1 MWKFIKPQG
10 LKVRVNPKPFS
21 GELFNR
27 EQLTQHASLL
37 GAEQQTVGS
46 TRSNYLREQLDYN
59 DEVLHNFNNEILV
72 GNDGSHTTPATEW
85 LLDNFYLIEE
95 HILLARYHYPKRY
108 NMELPSLLKGEYK
121 DLPRVY
127 CAVIELISHTDAQ
140 VDEDSLQVFFE
151 AYQTGA
157 ILKIGELWAIPIM
170 LRFALI
176 ENLQRIATR
185 LQLNQKHREIAKA
198 WVDKLEDVVLKKP
211 SKLIEIIS
219 DMAKTNI
226 PLSGSF
232 VSEFSQRLSSQNA
245 ALQIARNWLEQRLAE
260 DGQFIDELI
269 YQENQDQA
277 ANQLSV
283 SHSIN
288 SLRYI
293 NTTDWKIF
301 VEKQSA
307 VERILLKDPVGIYG
321 LMDFNTRDHYR
332 HMVESLAQK
341 SASTEIQV
349 ASYAVTLAQLH
360 RDSDRRHQHVGY
372 YLVGDGKKILNNEI
386 GVEPTMDSRIRQN
399 FRRFPLDIYIGS
411 IALLSIFGLV
421 AFVHGFQSPEMPAA
435 NGWFIALSLLF
446 FICVSQ
452 FSVFFVNWLITLFAE
467 PDVLSRLDFSKLIP
481 AECRTMVLIP
491 SFLSTPKG
499 VDHLIQQLELHFLSN
514 RNANL
519 YFGLLTDFADASRET
534 ESLDSLLL
542 TRASAGIDGLNQKYA
557 AEGNALFCL
566 FHRPRLWNAQEN
578 AWMGYERK
586 RGKLMQFNALLRGGS
601 AACFSLVKADL
612 AVLPTIKY
620 VITLDTDTQ
629 LSPETAHKLIST
641 MAHPL
646 NQPEF
651 DPRGDVVVRRGY
663 GVLQPR
669 VSSNLVSSQCSPFSR
684 LFTGDSGVDIY
695 TRAVSDVYQD
705 VFHEGS
711 YVGKGIYDVDAFNRA
726 LDNRFPENKILSHD
740 LLESAYVRSALVGD
754 VEVTESFP
762 SGYDVD
768 ANRRYRWMRG
778 DWQISQWLFPWIP
791 AFGKGLTKNS
801 ISGLSKW
808 KIFDNLRRSIVS
820 PATLLFLI
828 GFSILFPQKLWLGL
842 LLILLI
848 ATMPFLFENITNSLR
863 KAHDQ
868 SWKQHLCEVVQKGR
882 HQILQVLFSL
892 VVLPYEAYLCTKA
905 IVLTFWRLAV
915 SHKHLLQWQSF
926 ADAEHK
932 SENSPSAF
940 YKKMWFSPAM
950 AFLCGISL
958 GAYNP
963 VLLYVLPFLLVW
975 TMAPYLAKH
984 VSSPVRQ
991 KASRITPEQQLLLHR
1006 IARKTW
1012 YFFEMFVTGK
1022 HNWLPPDNYQE
1033 IPSPRIA
1040 SRTSP
1045 TNIGLSL
1052 LANLSA
1058 YDLGYLS
1065 AGKLVERTGLT
1076 FDTLAK
1082 LKKHRGHFYNW
1093 YDTETLEPMFP
1104 LYISSVDSGN
1114 LAGHLLTLSEGLRG
1128 LAEAK
1133 LYDPVIFEGLLDT
1146 VRTMRSLDHKN
1157 SRLILLEKKLS
1168 EPLPETLSAVLVLLE
1183 LLERQIEKVNESFLS
1198 DDFTLCL
1205 WGNVLMDNCRE
1216 HIVEMNHLAPWLKEY
1231 QVILTQKQGKGIN
1244 AQHSN
1249 YIAAIL
1255 KPLDAAP
1262 TVREVANL
1270 EKTACLYLES
1280 ILHEQSAR
1288 KAALSD
1294 EGAAYMKEWIACL
1307 RDAAANAKQ
1316 RLHILE
1322 TLALQ
1327 SENFAKMDFTFLYN
1341 PAKKLFTIGYN
1352 VAEQRLDAG
1361 SYDMLASEAR
1371 LCSYVAIAQGQIPL
1385 DHWFSLSRLLIL
1397 SQGKPVLV
1405 SWSGSMFEY
1414 LMPLLVMPNY
1424 EQTLLNQT
1432 YKGIIYEQV
1441 EYGNRFS
1448 VPWGISESG
1457 LNRIDTYFNY
1467 QYKAFGIP
1475 SLGLKRGLSKELVV
1489 APYATLLAL
1498 LVKPRKACENME
1510 RLSAA
1515 GYEGDYGYYEAIDYT
1530 PAHLPLNETSIT
1542 VHSYMA
1548 HHQGMGLLSISNL
1561 MKGNLMQKRFM
1572 ACPMLKAFE
1581 LLLQEKIPQNVTIDV
1596 ISDDSKFEIKGV
1608 NPLLEGTTGRTRI
1621 FDDKHIAPE
1630 VNLLSNGRY
1639 QLMVN
1644 NSGGGYSRWNNL
1656 AVTRWREDAIAG
1668 CWGLFIYLR
1677 DTDTGEYWS
1686 VGNQPISAASKE
1698 YKVKFTQ
1705 AYAEFEQRYSKLAI
1719 RTTICVSPE
1728 DDIELRRITLTNY
1741 TNKPRTIEVTTY
1753 SEVVIAP
1760 QDADEAHPAFSNLFV
1775 QTRFNAAASSLFCT
1789 RRPRSQEETPPYLLH
1804 LMLADHNQANDISCE
1819 TDRSRFVGRGHGLSN
1834 PVALQQAGA
1843 LSNSQGSVLDPVVA
1857 LRRTVVVAPGKK
1869 VNVFIALGM
1878 SDSQAGA
1885 TALSDKYQN
1894 SRMADRAFELAWTH
1908 SHVALYQLN
1917 INESEAQAFAKM
1929 ASSLVYMNPQLRPD
1943 SAILKNNKRAQSS
1956 LWSYG
1961 ISGDIPLVLLRIS
1974 DMANMELVR
1983 QLILAHAYWRM
1994 KGLKVDLVIL
2004 NEDTSLYRQSLY
2016 DEITNLVAGS
2026 TEAPFLDKQE
2036 GIFIRR
2042 TEYMAY
2048 DDISLLQSVA
2058 RMVINDEK
2066 GSLSEQ
2072 IEGGLQTD
2080 LKAPLLKPGR
2090 TINTANRVK
2099 LPSSNLLFQNGLG
2112 GFTSDGSEYVITLA
2126 SDTNTPAPWCNVLAN
2141 EHFGTVVSE
2150 SGSAYTWGENAHEFR
2165 LTPWANDTVE
2175 DKSGEAFYIRDEETG
2190 QYWSPTP
2197 SPARGIT
2204 PYVIRHGF
2212 GYTVF
2217 EHTENEIKSEFWI
2230 YVALDASVKFSI
2242 LKVSNLSERVRK
2254 ISATGYYEWILADKR
2269 SKSLLHLQTEI
2280 DIETGVLFARN
2291 PYNSDFTGKIAFI
2304 DVNGPRTVT
2313 GDRKEFIGQNNSL
2326 CNPEAMKHTR
2336 LSGRTGA
2343 GFDACGAVQ
2352 VVLELA
2358 GKESKEV
2365 GFKLGFAHSKE
2376 EMKKLVMDYR
2386 YTGASQ
2392 DVLVH
2397 VRNYWN
2403 RTLHAV
2409 GVDTPDASV
2418 NVMANGWLLYQT
2430 LSSRVWARS
2439 GFYQS
2444 GGAYGFRDQLQDV
2457 IALVHTAPEICRQQI
2472 LRCAA
2477 HQFTKGDVQHWWHPP
2492 MNRGVRTHFSDD
2504 YLWLP
2509 YAACHY
2515 MASVGDK
2522 DILDEVV
2529 SFIEGRELRSDEE
2542 SYYDQANVS
2551 RESATLYEH
2560 CVRSIRYGL
2569 KFGLHGLPLMGCG
2582 DWNDGMNLVGREGKG
2597 ESVWLAFFLYDVL
2610 VKFSDVAQKYG
2621 DQLFSDECTMQ
2632 AQELRKNIRLHAW
2645 DGEWYLRAFFDDGSP
2660 LGSHQN
2666 SECRIDSIAQSW
2678 SVISGAGDK
2687 DRSAQAMNQLDKQL
2701 VDTENRLIR
2710 LFAPS
2715 FDTSLLNPGYIKGYI
2730 PGVRENGGQYT
2741 HAAIWTAWAFATL
2754 GETDKAWE
2762 LFDLLNPVAHGAT
2775 AGQIA
2780 IYKVEPYVVAAD
2792 VYSNPQHIGRGGW
2805 TWYTGSAS
2813 WMYRLLIEVLLGINR
2828 SGNKLRLTPHLKTG
2842 WNSYKAHYNFQETI
2856 YHITI
2861 NRITD
2866 SSEPS
2871 LLLDGVLQSEV
2882 DWITMENDCTEH
2894 AVDVWV

>member
-1 MWKFIKPQG
+1 MWKLIKPQR
-10 LKVRVNPKPFS
+10 LKIRINPKPFS

-27 EQLTQHASLL
+27 EQLTQHARLL

-46 TRSNYLREQLDYN
+46 TRNNFLREQLDYN

-72 GNDGSHTTPATEW
+72 GNDSSHTTPATEW

-108 NMELPSLLKGEYK
+108 NMQLPSLLKGGYK
-121 DLPRVY
+121 ELPRVY
-127 CAVIELISHTDAQ
+127 SAVIELISHTDAQ
-140 VDEDSLQVFFE
+140 VDEESLHVFFE

-170 LRFALI
+170 LRLALI

-185 LQLNQKHREIAKA
+185 LQLDQKHREIAKA

-211 SKLIEIIS
+211 SKLIEIVS
-219 DMAKTNI
+219 DMAKTDI

-232 VSEFSQRLSSQNA
+232 VSEFSQRLSSQNS

-260 DGQFIDELI
+260 DGLFIDELI

-293 NTTDWKIF
+293 NTSDWKIF
-301 VEKQSA
+301 VENQSG
-307 VERILLKDPVGIYG
+307 VEHILLKDPAEIYG
-321 LMDFNTRDHYR
+321 FMDFNTRDHYR
-332 HMVESLAQK
+332 HIVESLAQK
-341 SASTEIQV
+341 SPCTEIQV
-349 ASYAVTLAQLH
+349 AEYAITLAQLH
-360 RDSDRRHQHVGY
+360 RDTDNRHQHVGY
-372 YLVGDGKKILNNEI
+372 YLVGDGKYLLNNEI
-386 GVEPTMDSRIRQN
+386 EIESTIGSRIREN
-399 FRRFPLDIYIGS
+399 FRRFPLNIYMGS
-411 IALLSIFGLV
+411 IAFLSILGLV
-421 AFVHGFQSPEMPAA
+421 AFAYSFQSPEMPLT

-446 FICVSQ
+446 FICISQ
-452 FSVFFVNWLITLFAE
+452 FSVFFVNWLITLLAE
-467 PDVLSRLDFSKLIP
+467 PDVLPRLDFSKRIP
-481 AECRTMVLIP
+481 VECRTMVIIP
-491 SFLSTPKG
+491 SFLSNQKN
-499 VDHLIQQLELHFLSN
+499 VDHLIGQLELHFLAN

-519 YFGLLTDFADASRET
+519 YFGLLTDFVDSTHET
-534 ESLDSLLL
+534 ESLDNLLL
-542 TRASAGIDGLNQKYA
+542 SRASTGIDDLNKKYA
-557 AEGNALFCL
+557 AEENTLFYL
-566 FHRPRLWNAQEN
+566 FHRPRFWNAQEQ
-578 AWMGYERK
+578 AWIGYERK

-601 AACFSLVKADL
+601 ASCFSLIKADS

-651 DPRGDVVVRRGY
+651 DPRRNVVVRGY

-669 VSSNLVSSQCSPFSR
+669 VSSNLVSSQCSLFSR
-684 LFTGDSGVDIY
+684 LFTRDSGVDIY

-711 YVGKGIYDVDAFNRA
+711 YVGKGIYDVDAFNTA
-726 LDNRFPENKILSHD
+726 LNNRFPENKILSHD

-778 DWQISQWLFPWIP
+778 DWQIIQWLLPWVP
-791 AFGKGLTKNS
+791 SFGKGLTENS

-828 GFSILFPQKLWLGL
+828 GFSILFPQELWLGL
-842 LLILLI
+842 VLILLI
-848 ATMPFLFENITNSLR
+848 ATMPFLFENTTNTLR

-868 SWKQHLCEVVQKGR
+868 SWKQHLREVVQKGR
-882 HQILQVLFSL
+882 HQMLQVLFSL

-905 IVLTFWRLAV
+905 IALTFWRLTF
-915 SHKHLLQWQSF
+915 SHKHFLQWQSF

-932 SENSPSAF
+932 SENSASAF

-975 TMAPYLAKH
+975 IIAPYLAKH
-984 VSSPVRQ
+984 VSSPVKQ
-991 KASRITPEQQLLLHR
+991 KASKITQEQQLLLHK

-1012 YFFEMFVTGK
+1012 HFFEVFVNEK

-1033 IPSPRIA
+1033 IPTPRIA

-1052 LANLSA
+1052 LSNLSA

-1065 AGKLVERTGLT
+1065 AGKLVERTASTL
-1076 FDTLAK
+1076 DTITK
-1082 LKKHRGHFYNW
+1082 LKKHKGHLYNW
-1093 YDTETLEPMFP
+1093 YNTETLDPMLP
-1104 LYISSVDSGN
+1104 LYVSSVDSGN
-1114 LAGHLLTLSEGLRG
+1114 LAGHLLTLSEGLKG
-1128 LAEAK
+1128 LKETK
-1133 LYDPVIFEGLLDT
+1133 IYDPVVFAGLLDT
-1146 VRTMRSLDHKN
+1146 VRLMRSIDDKN
-1157 SRLILLEKKLS
+1157 NKLILLEKKLS
-1168 EPLPETLSAVLVLLE
+1168 EPLPETLSAAFNFME
-1183 LLERQIEKVNESFLS
+1183 LLERQIEKANDSFLS
-1198 DDFTLCL
+1198 DDFSLCL
-1205 WGNVLMDNCRE
+1205 WGEILMDNCKD
-1216 HIVEMNHLAPWLKEY
+1216 HMVEMDLLAPWLKEY
-1231 QVILTQKQGKGIN
+1231 QVILAEKQGKGIN

-1255 KPLDAAP
+1255 KPLETVP
-1262 TVREVANL
+1262 TLKEVANL
-1270 EKTACLYLES
+1270 ENTACLYLES

-1288 KAALSD
+1288 KAPLD
-1294 EGAAYMKEWIACL
+1294 DDGAAYMKEWIACL
-1307 RDAAANAKQ
+1307 KDAATNAKQ
-1316 RLHILE
+1316 RLQMLDV
-1322 TLALQ
+1322 LALQ
-1327 SENFAKMDFTFLYN
+1327 SESFANMDFAFLYN

-1352 VAEQRLDAG
+1352 VAEQRLDTG

-1397 SQGKPVLV
+1397 SQGKPILV

-1424 EQTLLNQT
+1424 GQTLLDQT
-1432 YKGIIYEQV
+1432 YKGIVHEQI
-1441 EYGNRFS
+1441 EYGNTFN

-1457 LNRIDTYFNY
+1457 LNRIDTHFNY

-1475 SLGLKRGLSKELVV
+1475 SLGLKRGLSKELVI

-1498 LVKPRKACENME
+1498 MVNPRKACENVE

-1542 VHSYMA
+1542 IHSYMA
-1548 HHQGMGLLSISNL
+1548 HHQGMGLLSIANL
-1561 MKGNLMQKRFM
+1561 MNDNLMQKRFM
-1572 ACPMLKAFE
+1572 ACPMIKAFE
-1581 LLLQEKIPQNVTIDV
+1581 LLLQEKVPHNVTTDV
-1596 ISDDSKFEIKGV
+1596 ISDDSKFEIKGI
-1608 NPLLEGTTGRTRI
+1608 NPLFTDSIGRTRF
-1621 FDDKHIAPE
+1621 FDDKNIAPE
-1630 VNLLSNGRY
+1630 VNILSNGRY

-1656 AVTRWREDAIAG
+1656 AVTRWREDAVAG

-1686 VGNQPISAASKE
+1686 VGNQPITAASKE

-1719 RTTICVSPE
+1719 STTICVSPE

-1741 TNKPRTIEVTTY
+1741 TNKPRTIELTTY

-1775 QTRFNAAASSLFCT
+1775 QTRFNAAASSIFCT
-1789 RRPRSQEETPPYLLH
+1789 RRPRSQDENPPHLLH
-1804 LMLADHNQANDISCE
+1804 LMVADHNQANDISCE

-1834 PVALQQAGA
+1834 PLAMQQTGA
-1843 LSNSQGSVLDPVVA
+1843 LSNSEGSVLDPVVA
-1857 LRRTVVVAPGKK
+1857 LRRTVVIPPGKK

-1917 INESEAQAFAKM
+1917 TTESQAQVFSKM
-1929 ASSLVYMNPQLRPD
+1929 ASSLVYMNSHLRAD
-1943 SAILKNNKRAQSS
+1943 SAILKNNKRGQSS

-1961 ISGDIPLVLLRIS
+1961 ISGDIPVVLLRIS
-1974 DMANMELVR
+1974 DMANIELVR
-1983 QLILAHAYWRM
+1983 QLILAHAYWRT

-2004 NEDTSLYRQSLY
+2004 NEDISLYRQSLY
-2016 DEITNLVAGS
+2016 DEIINLVAGS
-2026 TEAPFLDKQE
+2026 MEAPLLDKQE
-2036 GIFIRR
+2036 GIFVRR
-2042 TEYMAY
+2042 TEYMPY
-2048 DDISLLQSVA
+2048 EDILLLQSVA
-2058 RMVINDEK
+2058 RIVVSDEK

-2072 IEGGLQTD
+2072 IEGGLIIE
-2080 LKAPLLKPGR
+2080 LKTPLLRPER
-2090 TINTANRVK
+2090 TINTANKVN
-2099 LPSSNLLFQNGLG
+2099 LPPPHLLFRNGLG
-2112 GFTSDGSEYVITLA
+2112 GFAPDGNEYVISLT
-2126 SDTNTPAPWCNVLAN
+2126 SDADTPAPWCNVLAN

-2165 LTPWANDTVE
+2165 LTPWNNDTVE

-2197 SPARGIT
+2197 SPARGVT

-2217 EHTENEIKSEFWI
+2217 EHTENDIKSEFWI

-2242 LKVSNLSERVRK
+2242 LKVTNLSERTRK
-2254 ISATGYYEWILADKR
+2254 ISATGYYEWILADRK

-2291 PYNSDFTGKIAFI
+2291 LYNPDFAGKIAFI

-2313 GDRKEFIGQNNSL
+2313 GDRKEFIGQNSNLSH
-2326 CNPEAMKHTR
+2326 PEAMKRTR

-2352 VVLELA
+2352 VSLELA
-2358 GKESKEV
+2358 GKETKDV
-2365 GFKLGFAHSKE
+2365 RFKLGFAHDKQ
-2376 EMKKLVMDYR
+2376 EMKKLVLDYR
-2386 YTGASQ
+2386 YTGASE
-2392 DVLVH
+2392 DVLAH

-2403 RTLHAV
+2403 RTLHAI
-2409 GVDTPDASV
+2409 GVDTPDASI

-2457 IALVHTAPEICRQQI
+2457 MALVHTAPEICRQQI

-2509 YAACHY
+2509 YVACHY
-2515 MASVGDK
+2515 MTSVGDK

-2529 SFIEGRELRSDEE
+2529 SFIEGRDLGPDEE
-2542 SYYDQANVS
+2542 SYYDQINLS
-2551 RESATLYEH
+2551 SQSATLYEH

-2569 KFGLHGLPLMGCG
+2569 KFGVHGLPLMGCG
-2582 DWNDGMNLVGREGKG
+2582 DWNDGMNLVGRYGKG

-2610 VKFSDVAQKYG
+2610 VKFSDVAKGYG
-2621 DQLFSDECTMQ
+2621 DQLFANECTVQ
-2632 AQELRKNIRLHAW
+2632 AEKLRKNIQLHAW

-2660 LGSHQN
+2660 LGSSQN
-2666 SECRIDSIAQSW
+2666 NECRIDSIAQSW

-2687 DRSAQAMNQLDKQL
+2687 ERSDKAMNQVGKQL
-2701 VDTENRLIR
+2701 VDRENRLIR
-2710 LFAPS
+2710 LFTPS
-2715 FDTSLLNPGYIKGYI
+2715 FDTSPLNPGYIKGYI

-2741 HAAIWTAWAFATL
+2741 HAAIWTAWAFAMM

-2762 LFDLLNPVAHGAT
+2762 LLELLNPVQHGAT
-2775 AGQIA
+2775 AQQIA

-2813 WMYRLLIEVLLGINR
+2813 WMYRLLVEVLLGINR
-2828 SGNKLRLTPHLKTG
+2828 SGNRLHLTPHLKTG

-2861 NRITD
+2861 HRITD
-2866 SSEPS
+2866 STEPY
-2871 LLLDGVLQSEV
+2871 LMLDGVMQNEV
-2882 DWITMENDCTEH
+2882 DRITMENDCTEH
-2894 AVDVWV
+2894 AIDMWV

>member
-1 MWKFIKPQG
+1 MPQR
-10 LKVRVNPKPFS
+10 LTIRVNPKPFS
-21 GELFNR
+21 GELFNK
-27 EQLTQHASLL
+27 EQLTQHARLL
-37 GAEQQTVGS
+37 GAEQQIVGS
-46 TRSNYLREQLDYN
+46 TRNNYLREQLDYN
-59 DEVLHNFNNEILV
+59 DEVLHNFNNEILI
-72 GNDGSHTTPATEW
+72 GNDSSHATPATEW

-108 NMELPSLLKGEYK
+108 NMELPSLLKGGYK
-121 DLPRVY
+121 ELPRVY
-127 CAVIELISHTDAQ
+127 SAVIELISHTDAQ
-140 VDEDSLQVFFE
+140 VDEESLQVFFE

-185 LQLNQKHREIAKA
+185 LQLDQKHREIAKA
-198 WVDKLEDVVLKKP
+198 WVDKLEEVVLKKP
-211 SKLIEIIS
+211 SKLIEIVS
-219 DMAKTNI
+219 DMAKTTI

-232 VSEFSQRLSSQNA
+232 VSEFSQRLSSQNS

-260 DGQFIDELI
+260 DGLFIDELI

-301 VEKQSA
+301 VEKQSV
-307 VERILLKDPVGIYG
+307 VEHILQKDPAEIYAS
-321 LMDFNTRDHYR
+321 MDFNTRDHYR
-332 HMVESLAQK
+332 HIVESLAQK
-341 SASTEIQV
+341 SSSSEIQV
-349 ASYAVTLAQLH
+349 AEYAITLAQLH
-360 RDSDRRHQHVGY
+360 RDTDKRHQHVGY
-372 YLVGDGKKILNNEI
+372 YLVGVGRYLLNDEI
-386 GVEPTMDSRIRQN
+386 EIESTIGSRIREN
-399 FRRFPLDIYIGS
+399 FRRFPLNIYLGS
-411 IALLSIFGLV
+411 IALVSIIGLA
-421 AFVHGFQSPEMPAA
+421 AFAYNFQSPEMPLT

-467 PDVLSRLDFSKLIP
+467 PDMLARLDFSKLIP
-481 AECRTMVLIP
+481 VECRTMVIIP
-491 SFLSTPKG
+491 SFLSNQKN
-499 VDHLIQQLELHFLSN
+499 VDHLIQQLELHFLAN
-514 RNANL
+514 RNTNL
-519 YFGLLTDFADASRET
+519 YFGLLTDFVDSAHET
-534 ESLDSLLL
+534 QSLDNLLL
-542 TRASAGIDGLNQKYA
+542 NRVSEGIDNLNKKYA
-557 AEGNALFCL
+557 AGENSLFCL
-566 FHRPRLWNAQEN
+566 FHRPRHWNEQEKT
-578 AWMGYERK
+578 WMGYERK
-586 RGKLMQFNALLRGGS
+586 RGKLMQFNTLLRGGA
-601 AACFSLVKADL
+601 AACFSLIKADL
-612 AVLPTIKY
+612 TLLPTIKY

-629 LSPETAHKLIST
+629 LLPETAHKLIST

-651 DPRGDVVVRRGY
+651 DPRRNVVVRGY

-669 VSSNLVSSQCSPFSR
+669 VSSNLVSSQCSRFSR

-711 YVGKGIYDVDAFNRA
+711 YVGKGIYDVDAFNTA
-726 LDNRFPENKILSHD
+726 LNNRFPENKILSHD
-740 LLESAYVRSALVGD
+740 LLESAYIRSALVGD

-778 DWQISQWLFPWIP
+778 DWQIIQWLLPWIP
-791 AFGKGLTKNS
+791 GFGKGLTENS
-801 ISGLSKW
+801 ISGVSKW

-828 GFSILFPQKLWLGL
+828 GFSILFPQELWLGL

-848 ATMPFLFENITNSLR
+848 ATMPFLFENTTNSLR

-868 SWKQHLCEVVQKGR
+868 SWKQHLREVVQKGR

-905 IVLTFWRLAV
+905 ISLTFWRLV
-915 SHKHLLQWQSF
+915 FSRKHLLQWQSF

-932 SENSPSAF
+932 SENSASAF

-958 GAYNP
+958 GTYNP

-984 VSSPVRQ
+984 VSSPVKQ
-991 KASRITPEQQLLLHR
+991 KASKITQEQQHLLHK

-1012 YFFEMFVTGK
+1012 YFFEVFVNQK

-1058 YDLGYLS
+1058 CDLGYLS
-1065 AGKLVERTGLT
+1065 AGKLVERTASTL
-1076 FDTLAK
+1076 DTIAK
-1082 LKKHRGHFYNW
+1082 LKKHKGHLYNW
-1093 YDTETLEPMFP
+1093 YNTETLEPMFP
-1104 LYISSVDSGN
+1104 LYVSSVDSGN
-1114 LAGHLLTLSEGLRG
+1114 LVGHLLTMSEGLRG
-1128 LAEAK
+1128 LADTK
-1133 LYDPVIFEGLLDT
+1133 IYNPIIFAGLLDT
-1146 VRTMRSLDHKN
+1146 VCVMRSIDGKN
-1157 SRLILLEKKLS
+1157 GKLILLEKKLS
-1168 EPLPETLSAVLVLLE
+1168 EPLPETLLQAFSFMKLLE
-1183 LLERQIEKVNESFLS
+1183 KQIEKINESFLS

-1205 WGNVLMDNCRE
+1205 WGAVLMNNCKD
-1216 HIVEMNHLAPWLKEY
+1216 HIAEMELLAPWLKEY
-1231 QVILTQKQGKGIN
+1231 QLILTQKQDKGIN

-1249 YIAAIL
+1249 YISAIL
-1255 KPLDAAP
+1255 KPLESVP
-1262 TVREVANL
+1262 TLKDVANL
-1270 EKTACLYLES
+1270 ENTACLYLES
-1280 ILHEQSAR
+1280 ILYDQSAR
-1288 KAALSD
+1288 KAPLD
-1294 EGAAYMKEWIACL
+1294 NDGAAYMKEWIACL
-1307 RDAAANAKQ
+1307 KGAASNAKR
-1316 RLHILE
+1316 RLQILE
-1322 TLALQ
+1322 ALALQ
-1327 SENFAKMDFTFLYN
+1327 SENFANMDFVFLYN

-1371 LCSYVAIAQGQIPL
+1371 LCSYVAIAQGQIPI

-1397 SQGKPVLV
+1397 SQGKPILV

-1424 EQTLLNQT
+1424 EQTLLDQT
-1432 YKGIIYEQV
+1432 YKGIIHEQI
-1441 EYGNRFS
+1441 EYGNTFN

-1457 LNRIDTYFNY
+1457 LNRIDTHFNY

-1475 SLGLKRGLSKELVV
+1475 SLGLKRGLSKDLVI

-1498 LVKPRKACENME
+1498 MVNPRKACENLE

-1542 VHSYMA
+1542 IHSYMA

-1561 MKGNLMQKRFM
+1561 MNDNLMQKRFM

-1581 LLLQEKIPQNVTIDV
+1581 LLLQEKIPQDVTTDV

-1608 NPLLEGTTGRTRI
+1608 NPLFSDSIGRTRF
-1621 FDDKHIAPE
+1621 FDDKNIAPE
-1630 VNLLSNGRY
+1630 VNILSNGRY

-1656 AVTRWREDAIAG
+1656 AVTRWREDAVAG

-1686 VGNQPISAASKE
+1686 VGNQPIQAASKE

-1719 RTTICVSPE
+1719 LTTICVSPE

-1741 TNKPRTIEVTTY
+1741 TNKPRTIELTTY

-1775 QTRFNAAASSLFCT
+1775 QTRFNAAASSIFCT
-1789 RRPRSQEETPPYLLH
+1789 RRPRSQDENPPHLLH
-1804 LMLADHNQANDISCE
+1804 LMLADHNQTNDISCE
-1819 TDRSRFVGRGHGLSN
+1819 TDRSRFVGRGHGLTN
-1834 PVALQQAGA
+1834 PLAMQQAGA
-1843 LSNSQGSVLDPVVA
+1843 LSNSEGSVLDPVVA
-1857 LRRTVVVAPGKK
+1857 LRRTVVILPGKK

-1894 SRMADRAFELAWTH
+1894 SRMTDRAFELAWTH

-1917 INESEAQAFAKM
+1917 TTESEAQVFSKM
-1929 ASSLVYMNPQLRPD
+1929 ASSLVYMNSHLRVD
-1943 SAILKNNKRAQSS
+1943 SAILKNNKRGQSS

-1961 ISGDIPLVLLRIS
+1961 ISGDIPVVLLRIS
-1974 DMANMELVR
+1974 DMANIELVR

-2004 NEDTSLYRQSLY
+2004 NEDISLYRQSLY
-2016 DEITNLVAGS
+2016 DEIINLVAGS
-2026 TEAPFLDKQE
+2026 MEAPLLDKQE
-2036 GIFIRR
+2036 GIFVRR
-2042 TEYMAY
+2042 TEYMPY
-2048 DDISLLQSVA
+2048 EDILLLQSVA
-2058 RMVINDEK
+2058 RIVINDEK

-2072 IEGGLQTD
+2072 IDGGLAID
-2080 LKAPLLKPGR
+2080 LKTPLLRPER
-2090 TINTANRVK
+2090 IINTVNKVD
-2099 LPSSNLLFQNGLG
+2099 LSPTNLSFRNGLG
-2112 GFTSDGSEYVITLA
+2112 GFTPDGSEYVITLT
-2126 SDTNTPAPWCNVLAN
+2126 SDVDTPAPWCNVLAN

-2165 LTPWANDTVE
+2165 LTPWNNDTVE

-2217 EHTENEIKSEFWI
+2217 EHTENGIKSEFWI

-2242 LKVSNLSERVRK
+2242 LKVTNLTEHVRK
-2254 ISATGYYEWILADKR
+2254 ISLTGYYEWILADRK

-2291 PYNSDFTGKIAFI
+2291 LYNSDFAGKIAFI
-2304 DVNGPRTVT
+2304 DVNGTRTVT
-2313 GDRKEFIGQNNSL
+2313 GDRKEFIGQNSNLSH
-2326 CNPEAMKHTR
+2326 PEAMKHTR
-2336 LSGRTGA
+2336 LSGKTGA

-2352 VVLELA
+2352 VSLELA
-2358 GKESKEV
+2358 GKETKDV
-2365 GFKLGFAHSKE
+2365 RFKLGFAHDKQ

-2386 YTGASQ
+2386 YAGASE

-2403 RTLHAV
+2403 RTLHAI
-2409 GVDTPDASV
+2409 GVDTPDASI

-2430 LSSRVWARS
+2430 LCSRVWARS

-2457 IALVHTAPEICRQQI
+2457 MALVHTAPEICRQQI

-2509 YAACHY
+2509 YVACRY
-2515 MASVGDK
+2515 MASVADK
-2522 DILDEVV
+2522 GILDEVV
-2529 SFIEGRELRSDEE
+2529 SFIEGRDLGPDEE
-2542 SYYDQANVS
+2542 SYYEQINLS
-2551 RESATLYEH
+2551 SQSATLYEH

-2569 KFGLHGLPLMGCG
+2569 KFGIHGLPLMGCG
-2582 DWNDGMNLVGREGKG
+2582 DWNDGMNLVGRYGKG

-2610 VKFSDVAQKYG
+2610 VKFSDVAKDYG
-2621 DQLFSDECTMQ
+2621 DQLFANECAMQ
-2632 AQELRKNIRLHAW
+2632 AEKLRKNIRLHAW
-2645 DGEWYLRAFFDDGSP
+2645 DGEWYLRAFFDDASP
-2660 LGSHQN
+2660 LGSSQN
-2666 SECRIDSIAQSW
+2666 SECCIDSIVQSW

-2687 DRSAQAMNQLDKQL
+2687 DRSFRAMDQVDKQL
-2701 VDTENRLIR
+2701 VDRENRLIR
-2710 LFAPS
+2710 LFTPS
-2715 FDTSLLNPGYIKGYI
+2715 FDMSPLNPGYIKGYI

-2741 HAAIWTAWAFATL
+2741 HAAIWTAWAFAMM

-2762 LFDLLNPVAHGAT
+2762 LFELLNPVQHGAT
-2775 AGQIA
+2775 AEQIG

-2813 WMYRLLIEVLLGINR
+2813 WMYRLLVEVLLGINR
-2828 SGNKLRLTPHLKTG
+2828 SGNKLHLTPRLKTG

-2861 NRITD
+2861 HRIID
-2866 SSEPS
+2866 STEPY
-2871 LLLDGVLQSEV
+2871 LMLDGVMQSEV
-2882 DWITMENDCTEH
+2882 DWIVMENDCTEH
-2894 AVDVWV
+2894 AIDMWL